1 MYLINKRYNFV
12 YEYCNI
18 CIFFFFFQIPLGIL
32 SLPDLSA
39 SIIENES
46 LEVSGVDFIEP
57 PVPEA
62 AEKPVNTSQPVVT
75 PAESV
80 FKPYYE
86 HTFLVHNDE
95 LQCLLSSVE
104 QWITSNNKDIDVAT
118 QLIKVLVQLL
128 RNTKEQVDILLT
140 LRNCDKFTIA
150 RFEGCD
156 SDFRFWTGF
165 YSYVSFKLFWT
176 HYVEPNA
183 SAARY
188 WGADQKGAVD
198 DDSVYDKPGPK
209 RRLAPIDELF
219 LTLVKL
225 KRGSA
230 NKDLGDR
237 FCTHETN
244 VSKIFITWV
253 KILHMILHTIDI
265 WMPRSKIKKY
275 MPSCFKPLYK
285 DVRVI
290 VDCTEIRSERPSD
303 FDVQCATY
311 SSYKGCNT
319 HKALVGISPSGVP
332 TFISQLYEGSI
343 SDNDITNKTK
353 LRDLFEPG
361 DAMMADRGW
370 TCANWLARKGVR
382 LVSPHFLNGKQQ
394 LSIPELVESVCIAR
408 VRIHVERCMGRIKQ
422 WLFLKQEIPLVYW
435 NSISDIFQVCARLVL
450 FWPPLLSD
458 E

>member
-1 MYLINKRYNFV
+1 M
-12 YEYCNI
+12 
-18 CIFFFFFQIPLGIL
+18 
-32 SLPDLSA
+32 
-39 SIIENES
+39 
-46 LEVSGVDFIEP
+46 
-57 PVPEA
+57 
-62 AEKPVNTSQPVVT
+62 
-75 PAESV
+75 
-80 FKPYYE
+80 
-86 HTFLVHNDE
+86 
-95 LQCLLSSVE
+95 
-104 QWITSNNKDIDVAT
+104 
-118 QLIKVLVQLL
+118 
-128 RNTKEQVDILLT
+128 
-140 LRNCDKFTIA
+140 
-150 RFEGCD
+150 
-156 SDFRFWTGF
+156 
-165 YSYVSFKLFWT
+165 
-176 HYVEPNA
+176 EPNA
-183 SAARY
+183 SAAHY
-188 WGADQKGAVD
+188 WVADQKGAVD

-230 NKDLGDR
+230 NKDISNR

-285 DVRVI
+285 DVSVI

-361 DAMMADRGW
+361 DAMMADRSW

-382 LVSPHFLNGKQQ
+382 LVSLHFLHGKQQ
-394 LSIPELVESVCIAR
+394 MSIPELVESVCIAR

-422 WLFLKQEIPLVYW
+422 WLFLKQETPLVYW
-435 NSISDIFQVCARLVL
+435 NSISDIFQVCVRLVL
-450 FWPPLLSD
+450 FWPSF
-458 E
+458 

>member
-1 MYLINKRYNFV
+1 M
-12 YEYCNI
+12 NI
-18 CIFFFFFQIPLGIL
+18 VISAFFFFFFQIPLGIP

-128 RNTKEQVDILLT
+128 QNTKEQVDILLT

-370 TCANWLARKGVR
+370 TCANWLARKGVQKN
-382 LVSPHFLNGKQQ
+382 FLWTLKCNDFSKILEQIWISMIFHKLWEPCIILAYVEKILNWTCRNKFQ
-394 LSIPELVESVCIAR
+394 LSHCDR
-408 VRIHVERCMGRIKQ
+408 K
-422 WLFLKQEIPLVYW
+422 
-435 NSISDIFQVCARLVL
+435 
-450 FWPPLLSD
+450 
-458 E
+458 

>member
-1 MYLINKRYNFV
+1 MQNLHGN
-12 YEYCNI
+12 
-18 CIFFFFFQIPLGIL
+18 QL
-32 SLPDLSA
+32 LPEISEL
-39 SIIENES
+39 SIIHEGE
-46 LEVSGVDFIEP
+46 EEPAEISGVDPLPLEISE
-57 PVPEA
+57 PVPQGSSVDA
-62 AEKPVNTSQPVVT
+62 SGSVDALRACPSV
-75 PAESV
+75 SV

-86 HTFLVHNDE
+86 KTFIVHSDE
-95 LQCLLSSVE
+95 LQSLLSSVE
-104 QWITSNNKDIDVAT
+104 QWLSSGVKDVDVAT
-118 QLIKVLVQLL
+118 NLLRVLLRLL
-128 RNTKEQVDILLT
+128 RNTKEQFDILIN
-140 LRNCDKFTIA
+140 LRKLDRFCIA

-156 SDFRFWTGF
+156 DDLRFWTGF

-188 WGADQKGAVD
+188 WGAELKDTAED
-198 DDSVYDKPGPK
+198 NDKPGPK

-237 FCTHETN
+237 FGTHETN

-253 KILHMILHTIDI
+253 KMLHMILHSIDI
-265 WMPRSKIKKY
+265 WMPRSKIRKH
-275 MPSCFKPLYK
+275 MPACFKPLYK

-353 LRDLFEPG
+353 LRDLFQPG

-370 TCANWLARKGVR
+370 TCANWLARRGVR
-382 LVSPHFLNGKQQ
+382 LVSPHFLNGKSQM
-394 LSIPELVESVCIAR
+394 SIPELVESVCIAR

-422 WLFLKQEIPLVYW
+422 WLFLKQEVPLVYW

-450 FWPPLLSD
+450 FWPPLLD
-458 E
+458 DD

>member
-1 MYLINKRYNFV
+1 M
-12 YEYCNI
+12 NI
-18 CIFFFFFQIPLGIL
+18 VISAFFFFFFQIPLGIP

-361 DAMMADRGW
+361 DAMMADHGW